1 MEMSNQATRKEK
13 SNAKLS
19 SVPVPSLFRSLPDF
33 KNFGTR
39 MIAHNSPKCAST
51 LGTSCLA
58 RISHMLNRQRRVG
71 FVIFPSVQMIGLVS
85 ERGMGIVTGLLLA
98 N

>member
-1 MEMSNQATRKEK
+1 
-13 SNAKLS
+13 
-19 SVPVPSLFRSLPDF
+19 
-33 KNFGTR
+33 
-39 MIAHNSPKCAST
+39 
-51 LGTSCLA
+51 
-58 RISHMLNRQRRVG
+58 MLNRQRRVG